1 MSSANGLF
9 DSLKEKAETM
19 INKASRRLSHHGSKG
34 EEAAKQASGSAQN
47 AGQNVADS
55 AADATNSAEQ
65 AARKGLNNPTQ
76 PPQ

>member
-19 INKASRRLSHHGSKG
+19 INKASRRLSHHGNKG
-34 EEAAKQASGSAQN
+34 EDAAKQATDSAKN
-47 AGQNVADS
+47 TGQNVADG
-55 AADATNSAEQ
+55 AANATSHAEQ
-65 AARKGLNNPTQ
+65 AAQTGLNNPTQ